1 MVLNSQKDAEWPGK
15 RRTAVQVPSSEED
28 LSGKYLT
35 DQSSQESRVTMRAPS
50 LQDIQLGNSQVMKA
64 ASSQ

>member
-1 MVLNSQKDAEWPGK
+1 MMPNSQKDADWPRK
-15 RRTAVQVPSSEED
+15 RPTTMWVPSSQKD

-35 DQSSQESRVTMRAPS
+35 DRPRESRVIMRAPS
-50 LQDIQLGNSQVMKA
+50 LQDIQLGTGQVMKA